1 MVFGLCP
8 DATAQKEKR
17 GNLPCQTRPRQ
28 CQQQQHLPMGAPAVR
43 KRRLQIPTAATALS
57 LSDGIECERIGGVAV
72 WRRSKTKPRKQT
84 QVNWKSHQKARC
96 HLNRT
101 VVIHRVRCFFLSS
114 LLQPHTG
121 QIHLYKR
128 NKKKRTR
135 VSGHED
141 DAFAADLFL
150 KPTRSKSFKATL
162 SLTDTCPCDLAR
174 TTASK
179 EKRGKTTPK

>member
-1 MVFGLCP
+1 MFGSLLVP
-8 DATAQKEKR
+8 WAFARMATSNAK
-17 GNLPCQTRPRQ
+17 
-28 CQQQQHLPMGAPAVR
+28 HFVR
-43 KRRLQIPTAATALS
+43 KYGWGCSTALAQFRS
-57 LSDGIECERIGGVAV
+57 QACSRTDLQSARHGTEPGASGMACGLVGWRYGGEAKP
-72 WRRSKTKPRKQT
+72 KTKKQT
-84 QVNWKSHQKARC
+84 QVNWKSHRKARC

-162 SLTDTCPCDLAR
+162 SLMDTCPCDLAR